1 MQKAMFKIMLSCFL
15 CIVLFAA
22 AALSV
27 SGCSGEIGKL
37 FGGDVPGGSQEAPAG
52 VKKTFAFTVVDP
64 EGKETVFEITTQK
77 TTVGEALMDEGLIAG
92 EPGAYGLYV
101 KTVNGLTLDYDKD
114 GMYWSFYV
122 GGEYALTGVDQTPV
136 EHDGEYMLKAEAA
149 E

>member
-1 MQKAMFKIMLSCFL
+1 MQKAMFKKMLSCFL

-37 FGGDVPGGSQEAPAG
+37 FGGDAPGGSQEAPAG
-52 VKKTFAFTVVDP
+52 VKKTFTFTVVDP
-64 EGKETVFEITTQK
+64 EGKEKVFEITTQK

-114 GMYWSFYV
+114 GMYWSFYED
-122 GGEYALTGVDQTPV
+122 GQYGLTGVDQTEIKEGV
-136 EHDGEYMLKAEAA
+136 VYTFKAESAG
-149 E
+149 